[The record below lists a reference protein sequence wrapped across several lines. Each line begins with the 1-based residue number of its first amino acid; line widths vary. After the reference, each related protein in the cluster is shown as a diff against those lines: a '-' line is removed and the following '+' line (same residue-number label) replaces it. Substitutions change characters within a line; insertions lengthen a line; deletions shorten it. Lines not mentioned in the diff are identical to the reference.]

1 MDRTERLYEIERRIR
16 HQGHAS
22 FAQLLES
29 LEVSRA
35 TLWRDL
41 EYLRSRLGAP
51 IVYDRFVN
59 GYCFETPQGAAR
71 GQAHELPG
79 LWFNERE
86 LYALLMAYQLLSEL
100 DSDGLLGRHLQPLL
114 ERINGLL
121 PRPAPTTTRKRGDGH
136 GAASSAGAETGMS
149 SGSVGQLNDR
159 VRIISAA
166 RRPVPSGLF
175 ERVAEALLQGRRL
188 HLRYLTRGRGE
199 VGEREVSPQRLVHH
213 RNTWYLDAWCHR
225 VEDLRRFSL
234 DAMEEARVLDQRGR
248 SLNLSHV
255 RQRMDAG
262 YGIYA
267 GGARRWAMLR
277 FQPQAAQWIS
287 REQWH
292 PEQRGQWLD
301 DGRWQL
307 ELPYANETELLMD
320 LMRQGEDVEVVSPP
334 NLRQALQQKL
344 RRALVQ
350 YSDQA
355 A

>member
-1 MDRTERLYEIERRIR
+1 MDRTERLYQIERLIR
-16 HQGHAS
+16 HRGHAS
-22 FAQLLES
+22 FALLQQS

-51 IVYDRFVN
+51 IVYDRFSN
-59 GYCFETPQGAAR
+59 GYRFETPQGAAR
-71 GQAHELPG
+71 NQAHELPG

-100 DSDGLLGRHLQPLL
+100 DNDGLLGRHLQPLL
-114 ERINGLL
+114 ERIQALL
-121 PRPAPTTTRKRGDGH
+121 PLNPEP
-136 GAASSAGAETGMS
+136 GAEGTPADNLA
-149 SGSVGQLNDR
+149 QR
-159 VRIISAA
+159 VRIINAA

-175 ERVAEALLQGRRL
+175 ERVSESLLQRRRL

-199 VGEREVSPQRLVHH
+199 LGEREVSPQRLVHH

-225 VEDLRRFSL
+225 AEALRRFSL
-234 DAMEEARVLDQRGR
+234 DAMEDARVLDTRAKA
-248 SLNLSHV
+248 LTLAHV
-255 RQRMDAG
+255 RQQMDAG

-267 GGARRWAMLR
+267 GGQRRWATLR

-292 PEQRGQWLD
+292 PEQQ
-301 DGRWQL
+301 GRWL
-307 ELPYANETELLMD
+307 PDGCWELRLPYANETELLMD

-334 NLRQALQQKL
+334 ALRLAVQQRLQ
-344 RRALVQ
+344 RAVRQ
-350 YSDQA
+350 YGA
-355 A
+355 PA